1 MKTILAFAAIL
12 TLSHAQISCDVNSV
26 MVSGNADVKVEPN
39 IATLEMT
46 VQATALRTS
55 EALNEMNQMV
65 TRAFQV
71 FRAQGIPE
79 DDYSTSNLRFSPQYD
94 YSNGQSVLIGQQASQ
109 SLSVTIRNI
118 DTDNENGVAEL
129 ITALAES
136 VKGIEIENV
145 SFDQSDKT
153 LGVKQARREAY
164 NSALKKAEQLAR
176 LSNREVSRVK
186 RI

>member
-118 DTDNENGVAEL
+118 DTDN
-129 ITALAES
+129 
-136 VKGIEIENV
+136 
-145 SFDQSDKT
+145 
-153 LGVKQARREAY
+153 
-164 NSALKKAEQLAR
+164 
-176 LSNREVSRVK
+176 
-186 RI
+186 